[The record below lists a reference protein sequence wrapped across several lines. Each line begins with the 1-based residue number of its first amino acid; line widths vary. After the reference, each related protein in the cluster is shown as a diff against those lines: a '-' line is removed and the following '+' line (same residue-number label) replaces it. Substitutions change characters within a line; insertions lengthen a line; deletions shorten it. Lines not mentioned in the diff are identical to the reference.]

1 MASASSTV
9 VAMGFSTR
17 TCLPA
22 AAAAMVCSAC
32 SLSGVAITTASRS
45 GSDRKCCRSS
55 KAGAGEAALCSCAK
69 RTAFA
74 LSRLSTLHNVAPPTS
89 PMAGVSASRLMLPVP
104 IIPSRNMVYPKVQSV
119 DSTREPAIYDTVIN
133 RALSRSYGG
142 IVSR

>member
-1 MASASSTV
+1 
-9 VAMGFSTR
+9 MGFSTR

-45 GSDRKCCRSS
+45 GSDRKCFRSS

-74 LSRLSTLHNVAPPTS
+74 LSRLSTLHNVAPSTS

-104 IIPSRNMVYPKVQSV
+104 IIPSRNMVYPQSAKRRFYPRASHLQYGHNKP
-119 DSTREPAIYDTVIN
+119 STITARTIPDQCQIWFD
-133 RALSRSYGG
+133 RW
-142 IVSR
+142 